1 MRLRDAHSEYLVAVT
16 RTLLD
21 LAVED
26 GLVGPRVDTGA
37 LARVI
42 AGLGGDLA
50 RPEVIPTLRTSPKHA
65 ADAVLDI
72 VLLGLSV
79 QAPRRRSTEHR
90 RTEPHRTER

>member
-1 MRLRDAHSEYLVAVT
+1 VAVT

-21 LAVED
+21 LAVDD
-26 GLVGPRVDTGA
+26 GLVGPDVDTGA
-37 LARVI
+37 LARVM